1 MHRRLRGETIRRRAD
16 TPSSSRDRGVSDDV
30 ASIDSIEPE
39 LAKASS
45 TGAGDVSR
53 DVGSSL
59 ETGSRGT
66 SASPSSSDVEDVPD
80 AGWWPSGGFPGLLDG
95 FRAIPRGAHSR
106 WNSPPTPLRELDETQ
121 VPKHIAI
128 IMDGNSRWAEKR
140 RLPRTIGHERG
151 VNALRQVVRCC
162 GAWGVRT
169 LTVFAF
175 SHENWGRNASE
186 VDELMAL
193 LETAMRDEL
202 PLLVE
207 EGVRVEVIGDLNRVN
222 EGLRDAVDR
231 AMTATKDNDKMRL
244 VVALSYGGRQDIV
257 EAAKQVAREVA
268 AGKLSVDDVNE
279 HTFSSYLSTYDK
291 TLASSDIHFAQAPDL
306 LIRTS
311 EQRLSNFLLWELA
324 YTELYFANMMWPE
337 FGEAELRRAL
347 HAYAKRDRRYGGR
360 S

>member
-1 MHRRLRGETIRRRAD
+1 M
-16 TPSSSRDRGVSDDV
+16 
-30 ASIDSIEPE
+30 
-39 LAKASS
+39 
-45 TGAGDVSR
+45 
-53 DVGSSL
+53 
-59 ETGSRGT
+59 
-66 SASPSSSDVEDVPD
+66 
-80 AGWWPSGGFPGLLDG
+80 
-95 FRAIPRGAHSR
+95 
-106 WNSPPTPLRELDETQ
+106 
-121 VPKHIAI
+121 
-128 IMDGNSRWAEKR
+128 
-140 RLPRTIGHERG
+140 
-151 VNALRQVVRCC
+151 
-162 GAWGVRT
+162 
-169 LTVFAF
+169 
-175 SHENWGRNASE
+175 
-186 VDELMAL
+186 
-193 LETAMRDEL
+193 
-202 PLLVE
+202 
-207 EGVRVEVIGDLNRVN
+207 EVIGDLNRVN

-257 EAAKQVAREVA
+257 EAAKQIAREVA

-324 YTELYFANMMWPE
+324 YTELYFANTMWPE

>member
-1 MHRRLRGETIRRRAD
+1 VA
-16 TPSSSRDRGVSDDV
+16 SSSGAAVGES
-30 ASIDSIEPE
+30 PP
-39 LAKASS
+39 
-45 TGAGDVSR
+45 GAGSR
-53 DVGSSL
+53 
-59 ETGSRGT
+59 EP
-66 SASPSSSDVEDVPD
+66 SATASD
-80 AGWWPSGGFPGLLDG
+80 ATGWWPSGGFPGLLDG
-95 FRAIPRGAHSR
+95 FRAIPRGASSR

-128 IMDGNSRWAEKR
+128 IMDGNARWAEKR

-151 VNALRQVVRCC
+151 VNALKQVVRCC

-186 VDELMAL
+186 VDELMTL

-222 EGLRDAVDR
+222 DGLRDAVDR
-231 AMTATKDNDKMRL
+231 AMTATKDNNKMRL

-257 EAAKQVAREVA
+257 AAARAIATKVASGELRVEDVDENTVSSH
-268 AGKLSVDDVNE
+268 LSTSGSRADRDDV
-279 HTFSSYLSTYDK
+279 
-291 TLASSDIHFAQAPDL
+291 HFTQSPDL

-347 HAYAKRDRRYGGR
+347 HAYAMRDRRFGGR

>member
-1 MHRRLRGETIRRRAD
+1 MTTRGCALHARFAPSPPSSRCARRQPCATTRATTTTTTTTTAAPRAHSTMHRRHRGETIRRRAD
-16 TPSSSRDRGVSDDV
+16 TPSSSRDRGVSDDI

-39 LAKASS
+39 HAKASS
-45 TGAGDVSR
+45 TGAGDVAR
-53 DVGSSL
+53 DVESSL

-66 SASPSSSDVEDVPD
+66 SASASSSDVEDVPD

-128 IMDGNSRWAEKR
+128 IMDGNARWAEKR

-244 VVALSYGGRQDIV
+244 VVALSY
-257 EAAKQVAREVA
+257 A
-268 AGKLSVDDVNE
+268 AG
-279 HTFSSYLSTYDK
+279 
-291 TLASSDIHFAQAPDL
+291 
-306 LIRTS
+306 RTS
-311 EQRLSNFLLWELA
+311 SKPPSKSRARLP
-324 YTELYFANMMWPE
+324 PE
-337 FGEAELRRAL
+337 NSPSMTSTSTHSAPISP
-347 HAYAKRDRRYGGR
+347 HTTKP
-360 S
+360 

>member
-1 MHRRLRGETIRRRAD
+1 M
-16 TPSSSRDRGVSDDV
+16 
-30 ASIDSIEPE
+30 
-39 LAKASS
+39 
-45 TGAGDVSR
+45 
-53 DVGSSL
+53 
-59 ETGSRGT
+59 
-66 SASPSSSDVEDVPD
+66 
-80 AGWWPSGGFPGLLDG
+80 
-95 FRAIPRGAHSR
+95 
-106 WNSPPTPLRELDETQ
+106 
-121 VPKHIAI
+121 PKHIAI